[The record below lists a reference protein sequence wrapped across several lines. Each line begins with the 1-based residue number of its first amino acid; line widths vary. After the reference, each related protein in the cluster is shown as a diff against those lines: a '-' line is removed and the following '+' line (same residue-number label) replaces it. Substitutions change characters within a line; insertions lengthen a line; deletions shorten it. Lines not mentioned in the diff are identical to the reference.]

1 MFHSFSAIDLL
12 LIIAHKSSRSIRT
25 RGWLERGGGGLPI
38 LLGLQ
43 QFPVAAD
50 LQLQGQLGVLQ
61 HLQFSDHLLQAVLQP
76 GDPLHVLVI
85 LTVVFSLHVRHLALQ
100 SYDLVAQ
107 FGILF
112 KEQDMPRA

>member
-1 MFHSFSAIDLL
+1 MFHSFSAIDMLL
-12 LIIAHKSSRSIRT
+12 LIIAHKSSRKPIRS
-25 RGWLERGGGGLPI
+25 RGWVERGGGGLPI

-61 HLQFSDHLLQAVLQP
+61 HLQFPDYLLQAVLQP

-85 LTVVFSLHVRHLALQ
+85 LPVVLSLHVRHLALQ
-100 SYDLVAQ
+100 S
-107 FGILF
+107 
-112 KEQDMPRA
+112 